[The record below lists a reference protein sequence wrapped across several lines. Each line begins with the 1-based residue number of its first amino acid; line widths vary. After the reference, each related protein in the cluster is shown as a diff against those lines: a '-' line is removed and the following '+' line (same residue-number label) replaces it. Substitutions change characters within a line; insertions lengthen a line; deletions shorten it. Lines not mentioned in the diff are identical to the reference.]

1 MYVYAVVENTILGRL
16 SRTRRAISAN
26 IRNISARSKGST
38 KKLLCDSRSDSNS
51 SLESPTNINYEPI
64 KADDEL
70 DYAMERMTMIKESL
84 KETIINKTEDTLQ
97 PVYNLNPPQ

>member
-1 MYVYAVVENTILGRL
+1 MGRL

-38 KKLLCDSRSDSNS
+38 RKLLTDSRSPSTS
-51 SLESPTNINYEPI
+51 SLDSQLNANYDQP
-64 KADDEL
+64 KPDDDQL

-84 KETIINKTEDTLQ
+84 KQTMINKTEDTLK
-97 PVYNLNPPQ
+97 PIYNLCPPE